1 MQKYKKYLSNKSLF
15 FFYGLE
21 SLLFKISVILSP
33 IFTGKVIDS
42 AVNKDI
48 DALKFNAVCM
58 ILSIIAFLLLMY
70 IRSYI
75 YVKTCGDIQYGLK
88 KGLFE
93 RILYS
98 DYQNIN
104 KKDLGYYLQRH
115 NSDIEDMSFMF
126 FEYFIDTLI
135 NLIYTIILFVSMF
148 IISTKISLVML
159 IIVPFFILSNI
170 KLIPKIEAKA
180 SAYMESEEELSNEF
194 EASFNNNH
202 AIRSLR
208 NEKIIFNDYMN
219 KNHNGYKAMLSY
231 SLSDEKYNI
240 FIVSGLLNL
249 CIISVYIFG
258 AYLALKGELSVGQ
271 LTTLDIFVSR
281 IWDPIEYFLGLKKK
295 ISKAKISEKRILDVI
310 NIDVYHP
317 NNSNNDNFNDISI
330 ENINFAYDDKKIFD
344 KYRLDLKSNNIYL
357 IKGKNGSGKTTL
369 FNILSGI
376 YFNNDSFIIVDGE
389 RIEDKFDFLY
399 RNIYY
404 VPSELYKLKG
414 SIKDNL
420 SNYDYCPIENHHLE
434 DDVKSLS
441 SGETKK
447 LQLLLSL
454 NRKEKI
460 IIYDEPLNYL
470 DKDKYQD
477 FYKIIEESRNNCHI
491 ILIASHEKIKDVAYT
506 EVNI

>member
-1 MQKYKKYLSNKSLF
+1 
-15 FFYGLE
+15 
-21 SLLFKISVILSP
+21 
-33 IFTGKVIDS
+33 
-42 AVNKDI
+42 
-48 DALKFNAVCM
+48 
-58 ILSIIAFLLLMY
+58 
-70 IRSYI
+70 
-75 YVKTCGDIQYGLK
+75 
-88 KGLFE
+88 
-93 RILYS
+93 
-98 DYQNIN
+98 
-104 KKDLGYYLQRH
+104 
-115 NSDIEDMSFMF
+115 
-126 FEYFIDTLI
+126 
-135 NLIYTIILFVSMF
+135 
-148 IISTKISLVML
+148 ML

-180 SAYMESEEELSNEF
+180 NTYMESEEDLSNEF

-295 ISKAKISEKRILDVI
+295 ISKAKISEKRVLDVI
-310 NIDVYHP
+310 NIEVYHH
-317 NNSNNDNFNDISI
+317 NNLNKDNFNEISI
-330 ENINFAYDDKKIFD
+330 ENINFAYDDKKILD

-376 YFNNDSFIIVDGE
+376 YFDNDSFIIVDGE

-414 SIKDNL
+414 TIKDNL
-420 SNYDYCPIENHHLE
+420 SNYDYCPIENHSLE

-454 NRKEKI
+454 DRKEKI

-470 DKDKYQD
+470 DKTKYQE
-477 FYKIIEESRNNCHI
+477 FYEIIEKGKSDGHI

>member
-15 FFYGLE
+15 FFYGLI
-21 SLLFKISVILSP
+21 SLLFKTSVIFSP

-42 AVNKDI
+42 AVSKDI
-48 DALKFNAVCM
+48 NALKINGICM
-58 ILSIIAFLLLMY
+58 ILSVCAFLALMY
-70 IRSYI
+70 IRSYVYI
-75 YVKTCGDIQYGLK
+75 KINGDIQYGLK
-88 KGLFE
+88 KDLFE
-93 RILYS
+93 RIIYS
-98 DYQNIN
+98 DYQSI
-104 KKDLGYYLQRH
+104 KRFDLGYYLQRH
-115 NSDIEDMSFMF
+115 NSDIEDMAFMF

-148 IISTKISLVML
+148 LISTKISLVML
-159 IIVPFFILSNI
+159 VIVPFFILSNI

-180 SAYMESEEELSNEF
+180 SAYMESEEELNNEF
-194 EASFNNNH
+194 ETSFNNNH

-208 NEKIIFNDYMN
+208 NENNVFKDYIN
-219 KNHNGYKAMLSY
+219 KNHHGYKMMLNY
-231 SLSDEKYNI
+231 TLSDERYNT
-240 FIVSGLLNL
+240 FIISGLLNL
-249 CIISVYIFG
+249 CIILVYIFG
-258 AYLALKGELSVGQ
+258 AYLALKGEISIGQ
-271 LTTLDIFVSR
+271 LTTLNIFASR

-295 ISKAKISEKRILDVI
+295 ISKAKISEKRVLDVI
-310 NIDVYHP
+310 NIEVYHP
-317 NNSNNDNFNDISI
+317 DNLNNDNFNDISI

-414 SIKDNL
+414 TIKDNL
-420 SNYDYCPIENHHLE
+420 SNYDYCPIENHSLE

-454 NRKEKI
+454 DRKEKI

-477 FYKIIEESRNNCHI
+477 FYKIIEKSRDNGHI

>member
-15 FFYGLE
+15 FFYGLI
-21 SLLFKISVILSP
+21 SLLFKISVIFSP

-48 DALKFNAVCM
+48 NALKFNGICM
-58 ILSIIAFLLLMY
+58 ILSVCAFLALMY

-75 YVKTCGDIQYGLK
+75 YVRTCGDIQYGLK
-88 KGLFE
+88 KSLFE

-98 DYQNIN
+98 DYQSI
-104 KKDLGYYLQRH
+104 KRFDLGYYLQRH
-115 NSDIEDMSFMF
+115 NSDIEVMTFMF

-148 IISTKISLVML
+148 IISTKISLIML

-180 SAYMESEEELSNEF
+180 SAYMESEEELNNEF
-194 EASFNNNH
+194 ETSFNNNH

-208 NEKIIFNDYMN
+208 NENTVFNDYFG
-219 KNHNGYKAMLSY
+219 KNHHGYKMMLNY
-231 SLSDEKYNI
+231 TLSDERYNT
-240 FIVSGLLNL
+240 FIISGLLNL
-249 CIISVYIFG
+249 CIILVYIFG
-258 AYLALKGELSVGQ
+258 AYLALKGEISIGQ
-271 LTTLDIFVSR
+271 LTTLNIFASR

-295 ISKAKISEKRILDVI
+295 ISKAKISEKRVLDVL
-310 NIDVYHP
+310 DLEVYHP
-317 NNSNNDNFNDISI
+317 KNINLDNFNEITF
-330 ENINFAYDDKKIFD
+330 ENIEFSYGDKKLFANY
-344 KYRLDLKSNNIYL
+344 KQNFKSNNIYL
-357 IKGKNGSGKTTL
+357 INGKNGSGKTTL

-376 YFNNDSFIIVDGE
+376 FSNNDTQIFVDGNE
-389 RIEDKFDFLY
+389 IKDKKDFLY
-399 RNIYY
+399 NNVYY

-414 SIKDNL
+414 TIKDNL
-420 SNYDYCPIENHHLE
+420 SNYDYCPIENHRLE
-434 DDVKSLS
+434 DDVNSLS

-447 LQLLLSL
+447 LQLLLPL

-470 DKDKYQD
+470 DKDKYQG
-477 FYKIIEESRNNCHI
+477 FYKIIEKSRDDGHI
-491 ILIASHEKIKDVAYT
+491 VLIASHEKIKDVAYT

>member
-15 FFYGLE
+15 FFYGLV
-21 SLLFKISVILSP
+21 SLLFKISVIFSP

-42 AVNKDI
+42 AVSKDVN
-48 DALKFNAVCM
+48 ALKFNGICM
-58 ILSIIAFLLLMY
+58 ILSVCAFLILMY

-180 SAYMESEEELSNEF
+180 NAYMESEEELSNEF

-271 LTTLDIFVSR
+271 LTTLNIFVSR

-295 ISKAKISEKRILDVI
+295 ISKAKISEKRVLDVLGLDVCHPKNLNFDDFNEI
-310 NIDVYHP
+310 AFENIDFSYG
-317 NNSNNDNFNDISI
+317 
-330 ENINFAYDDKKIFD
+330 DKKLFVD
-344 KYRLDLKSNNIYL
+344 YKLSFKSNNIYL
-357 IKGKNGSGKTTL
+357 INGKNGSGKTTL

-376 YFNNDSFIIVDGE
+376 YFDNDSFIIVDGE

-420 SNYDYCPIENHHLE
+420 SNYDYCPIENHSLE

-454 NRKEKI
+454 DRKEKI

-477 FYKIIEESRNNCHI
+477 FYKIIEESRNNGHI

>member
-15 FFYGLE
+15 FFYGLV
-21 SLLFKISVILSP
+21 SLLFKISVIFSP

-48 DALKFNAVCM
+48 NALKFNGICM
-58 ILSIIAFLLLMY
+58 ILSVCAFLALMY

-75 YVKTCGDIQYGLK
+75 YVRTCGDIQYGLK
-88 KGLFE
+88 KSLFE

-98 DYQNIN
+98 DYQSI
-104 KKDLGYYLQRH
+104 KRFDLGYYLQRH
-115 NSDIEDMSFMF
+115 NSDIEDMAFMF

-148 IISTKISLVML
+148 LISTKISLVML
-159 IIVPFFILSNI
+159 VIVPFFILSNI

-180 SAYMESEEELSNEF
+180 SKYMESEEELNSEF
-194 EASFNNNH
+194 ETSFNNNH

-208 NEKIIFNDYMN
+208 NENTVFNDYFG
-219 KNHNGYKAMLSY
+219 KNHHGYKMMLNY
-231 SLSDEKYNI
+231 TLSDERYNT
-240 FIVSGLLNL
+240 FIINGLLNL
-249 CIISVYIFG
+249 CIILVYIFG
-258 AYLALKGELSVGQ
+258 AYLALKGELTIGQ

-295 ISKAKISEKRILDVI
+295 ISKAKISEKRVLDVL
-310 NIDVYHP
+310 DLEVYHP
-317 NNSNNDNFNDISI
+317 KNINLDNFNEITF
-330 ENINFAYDDKKIFD
+330 ENIEFSYGNKKLFANYKLNF
-344 KYRLDLKSNNIYL
+344 KSNNIYL
-357 IKGKNGSGKTTL
+357 INGKNGSGKTTL

-376 YFNNDSFIIVDGE
+376 FSNNDSQIFVDGNE
-389 RIEDKFDFLY
+389 IKDKNDFLY
-399 RNIYY
+399 YNVYY

-414 SIKDNL
+414 TIKDNL
-420 SNYDYCPIENHHLE
+420 SNYDYCPIENHNLE

-454 NRKEKI
+454 DRKEKI

-470 DKDKYQD
+470 DKTKYQE
-477 FYKIIEESRNNCHI
+477 FYEIIEKGKSDGHI